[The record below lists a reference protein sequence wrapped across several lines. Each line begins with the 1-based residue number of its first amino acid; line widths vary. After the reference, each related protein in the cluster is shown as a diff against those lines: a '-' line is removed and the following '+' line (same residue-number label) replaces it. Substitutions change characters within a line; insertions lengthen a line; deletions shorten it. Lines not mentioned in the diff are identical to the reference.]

1 MMKKGG
7 ETEGGCN
14 NTQKLRNFIQ
24 RGAQIGL
31 AQQKLC

>member
-1 MMKKGG
+1 MKKKGG

-14 NTQKLRNFIQ
+14 NTQKLGNFIQ
-24 RGAQIGL
+24 RGAQIEL